1 MSKHL
6 IITLTGPD
14 RVGFVEGVT
23 KLAVEHGAN
32 VEQSRMA
39 RLGGE
44 FAVLMLLSV
53 EDDGFET
60 LKGRMM
66 QLADEGYQ
74 VTTKETAVSPSAKY
88 AGWLPYTVAVNG
100 ADHVGII
107 HSVTRSLAEQG
118 INIENM
124 STGMSPAPMSGTPLF
139 TMSAVVLAPPA
150 ITLSALRARLSA
162 LGDALNVDTDVEPYA
177 G

>member
-6 IITLTGPD
+6 IITLSGPD

-23 KLAVEHGAN
+23 KVVLEYSAN

-44 FAVLMLLSV
+44 FTVLMLISV
-53 EDDGFET
+53 ADTSFEG
-60 LKGRMM
+60 LQQRVM

-74 VTTKETAVSPSAKY
+74 VTTRETVVSAAMY
-88 AGWLPYTVAVNG
+88 EGWLPYTIEVNG
-100 ADHVGII
+100 ADHEGII
-107 HSVTRSLAEQG
+107 HTVTRALAAQG
-118 INIENM
+118 VNIESLN
-124 STGMSPAPMSGTPLF
+124 TGSVPAPMSGTPLF
-139 TMSAVVLAPPA
+139 TMNAVVVAPPS
-150 ITLSALRARLSA
+150 ISLNALRGSLSA
-162 LGDALNVDTDVEPYA
+162 LGDKLNVDTDVEPFT